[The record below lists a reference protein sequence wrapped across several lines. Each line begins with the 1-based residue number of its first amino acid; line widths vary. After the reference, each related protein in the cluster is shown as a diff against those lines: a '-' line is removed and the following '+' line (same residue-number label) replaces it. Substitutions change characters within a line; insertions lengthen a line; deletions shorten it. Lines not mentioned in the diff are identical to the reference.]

1 MLSTRTIKKFLGFQ
15 KCSMNGHKVQDLFQT
30 VLNAPDLWQH
40 AYLKIYAN
48 PGNMT
53 AGSDGLT
60 IDGYSE
66 ERAANLRE
74 LLRDNRYVPTP
85 VKRVYIPKANGKQR
99 PLGIPGPHDKQVQE
113 VWRMILEAIYEP
125 VFKDSSHGFRAA
137 RSCHTALKDIKHTW
151 SGVKWFIEFDIE
163 GYFDNIDHQILMQL
177 LEKRI
182 DDVKFLNVIR
192 KMLRAGY
199 LEDWKYHNTYSGTPQ
214 GGISSPILANI
225 YLHELDC
232 FVETLIQSFT
242 KGEKRRW
249 NPEYATIMVKAN
261 GINRKIKK
269 AGDPEKRAL
278 LIEEKRTL
286 QERMHEL
293 PSTDQ
298 HDPGYCR
305 LRYCRYADD
314 FVLGVIGPKSEA
326 EEIMEKVKAFLH
338 ESLKLKHSEEKTSL
352 KHNSEVIRFLGYDIS
367 VVNSEKIMKGV
378 YKGQHT
384 KRRVGKGH
392 ISLHVPD
399 ERLQRF
405 ATSRRY
411 GNWETKKGLHKA
423 FLSQASD
430 AEITMQYSTELRG
443 LAEFYTMADNFSRA
457 LWKLQWIWR
466 QSYLKTLAFK
476 HQTSVQKMVDT
487 LNRQQFPEVDKTS

>member
-1 MLSTRTIKKFLGFQ
+1 
-15 KCSMNGHKVQDLFQT
+15 
-30 VLNAPDLWQH
+30 
-40 AYLKIYAN
+40 
-48 PGNMT
+48 
-53 AGSDGLT
+53 
-60 IDGYSE
+60 
-66 ERAANLRE
+66 
-74 LLRDNRYVPTP
+74 
-85 VKRVYIPKANGKQR
+85 
-99 PLGIPGPHDKQVQE
+99 
-113 VWRMILEAIYEP
+113 
-125 VFKDSSHGFRAA
+125 
-137 RSCHTALKDIKHTW
+137 
-151 SGVKWFIEFDIE
+151 
-163 GYFDNIDHQILMQL
+163 
-177 LEKRI
+177 
-182 DDVKFLNVIR
+182 
-192 KMLRAGY
+192 
-199 LEDWKYHNTYSGTPQ
+199 
-214 GGISSPILANI
+214 
-225 YLHELDC
+225 
-232 FVETLIQSFT
+232 
-242 KGEKRRW
+242 
-249 NPEYATIMVKAN
+249 MVKAN

-487 LNRQQFPEVDKTS
+487 LNRGSYLAVRVKGKDGEEREVKLFDLKSIDREKPYGEKVDHPPLTFQFTSRTELLQRMEACICEYCGKQEGYFEVHHVRKLADIEKGKQPWEKLMIARRRKTLMVCISCHDLLHAGKLPDWRHLRKSEAESRVR